1 MPSPKSPLALTMGE
15 PSGIG
20 PEIAV
25 KAWLARHDRP
35 VPRFTYVGDPAT
47 LDTAA
52 DALGIEVA
60 TEDAADAAGAAACW
74 NDAIPVRRVELS
86 EPAVPGTPSPANAP
100 ATIGAIER
108 AVDMVRDGTAS
119 GVVTCPIHKSA
130 LYAAGFRHPGH
141 TEFLAELAGGGA
153 KPVMMLAV
161 GSFRTIPVT
170 IHMSLASAI
179 AALTSDLIV
188 ETAEIVNNDLR
199 RFFGLDAPRLA
210 ISGLNPHAGEDGTMG
225 MEEKTIIA
233 PAIERLRRD
242 GMNVTGPLPA
252 DSMFHEAARAG
263 YDAALCMY
271 HDQALIPVKTVGF
284 EDGVN
289 CTLGLPFVRTSPD
302 HGTALDIAGRG
313 AADPRSLI
321 AALELAAEM
330 AVNAEAG

>member
-35 VPRFTYVGDPAT
+35 VPRFIYVGDPAT

-60 TEDAADAAGAAACW
+60 REDTADAAGAAACW
-74 NDAIPVRRVELS
+74 NDAIPVRRIALA
-86 EPAVPGTPSPANAP
+86 EPAVPGAPAPANAA

-130 LYAAGFRHPGH
+130 LYAAGFKHPGH

-161 GSFRTIPVT
+161 GSFRTVPVT
-170 IHMSLASAI
+170 IHMSLAAAI

-188 ETAEIVNNDLR
+188 ETAEIVNEDLR
-199 RFFGLDAPRLA
+199 RFFGLKAPRLA
-210 ISGLNPHAGEDGTMG
+210 VSGLNPHAGEDGTMG
-225 MEEKTIIA
+225 MEEKTIIE

-242 GMNVTGPLPA
+242 GMNVIGPLPA

-313 AADPRSLI
+313 TADPRSLI